1 MRIVRRALGLLL
13 PLALLVPAPAQGASR
28 IGQFVLRC
36 TYSHTLADDPIVF
49 PGQPGASHLHDF
61 FGNKTVDAFSTVNS
75 LLKGDTTC
83 RIPSDTAGYWAPTP
97 SLSGKQLRP
106 PVMRIYYFGDPSGQV
121 ETIPPGLQMIGGNKE
136 ATSPAENPHVRW
148 YCGQIKGQR
157 TPLMDAPYDCWP
169 WKKFGFVDGV
179 IALIEMPSCWNG
191 VGLTPEDVSYPIDRQ
206 CPPEFP
212 HVLPRLSERIHM
224 GIMNPRNADGTVALT
239 LSSGAFYTM
248 HADFWNTWQQERL
261 DRLVQ
266 ECLAAAV
273 HCGSVDETRSIDWTN
288 QFGTQRYDL
297 GYATAAA
304 DDGVYVAGFTNYAL
318 PGQPYHHGYDAF
330 VRKYNAAGTELWT
343 RQFGTSGTDQALALA
358 VEDSGV
364 YVAGS
369 TDGRFP
375 KQASAGGLDAFV
387 AKFRP
392 NGRQMWLEQFGTR
405 RTDEAV
411 SIVAAGTGLFISG
424 STDGRLG
431 PSRLGGTDAFVGAFS
446 LEGEVRW
453 IQQFGSTGTDRA
465 RGLSIGSG
473 SVRVVG
479 STDGAFPGKRSVGG
493 DDAFIQTYTTEGRR
507 GWARQLGSAGVDVA
521 TSVLALSGATYI
533 TGLTDGAL
541 QGQASFGG
549 SDAFLLRLNARGQPM
564 WIRQFGTDAS
574 DDAVAVG
581 GIADAVYVVGSTTG
595 ALPDQELLGET
606 DAFIRRYEPKGTEVW
621 TLQFG
626 TSDFDQAYGFALG
639 PRAAYVA
646 GTTHGAF
653 EGHVNAGDRDVFLTR
668 VALT

>member
-1 MRIVRRALGLLL
+1 
-13 PLALLVPAPAQGASR
+13 
-28 IGQFVLRC
+28 
-36 TYSHTLADDPIVF
+36 
-49 PGQPGASHLHDF
+49 
-61 FGNKTVDAFSTVNS
+61 
-75 LLKGDTTC
+75 
-83 RIPSDTAGYWAPTP
+83 
-97 SLSGKQLRP
+97 
-106 PVMRIYYFGDPSGQV
+106 
-121 ETIPPGLQMIGGNKE
+121 
-136 ATSPAENPHVRW
+136 
-148 YCGQIKGQR
+148 
-157 TPLMDAPYDCWP
+157 
-169 WKKFGFVDGV
+169 
-179 IALIEMPSCWNG
+179 
-191 VGLTPEDVSYPIDRQ
+191 
-206 CPPEFP
+206 
-212 HVLPRLSERIHM
+212 
-224 GIMNPRNADGTVALT
+224 
-239 LSSGAFYTM
+239 
-248 HADFWNTWQQERL
+248 
-261 DRLVQ
+261 
-266 ECLAAAV
+266 
-273 HCGSVDETRSIDWTN
+273 
-288 QFGTQRYDL
+288 
-297 GYATAAA
+297 
-304 DDGVYVAGFTNYAL
+304 
-318 PGQPYHHGYDAF
+318 
-330 VRKYNAAGTELWT
+330 
-343 RQFGTSGTDQALALA
+343 
-358 VEDSGV
+358 
-364 YVAGS
+364 
-369 TDGRFP
+369 
-375 KQASAGGLDAFV
+375 
-387 AKFRP
+387 
-392 NGRQMWLEQFGTR
+392 MWLEQFGTR

-465 RGLSIGSG
+465 RGLSVGSG

-479 STDGAFPGKRSVGG
+479 STDGAFPRKRSVGG

-507 GWARQLGSAGVDVA
+507 GWARQLGSAGADVA
-521 TSVLALSGATYI
+521 TSVLALRGATYM

-668 VALT
+668 VALA